1 MINVLVV
8 EDEPPIQRMICKTI
22 SGMDQEFSVRY
33 TAFNG
38 IQARRILEAEEVDV
52 VFTDIM
58 MIGGDGI
65 TLLQYLHEYRPE
77 IQTVVLSGYDKFE
90 YAKQAYKNGV
100 TDYLLKPVNKTELRD
115 ILEVLK
121 KQYHL
126 RMGNRRQECFK
137 NLLDG
142 SEILQKSCFYDELQ
156 ASSWYL
162 LPVSYTHLTLPTILR
177 V

>member
-58 MIGGDGI
+58 MIGGTESLFSSIFISTGRKF
-65 TLLQYLHEYRPE
+65 RP
-77 IQTVVLSGYDKFE
+77 
-90 YAKQAYKNGV
+90 
-100 TDYLLKPVNKTELRD
+100 
-115 ILEVLK
+115 
-121 KQYHL
+121 
-126 RMGNRRQECFK
+126 
-137 NLLDG
+137 
-142 SEILQKSCFYDELQ
+142 
-156 ASSWYL
+156 
-162 LPVSYTHLTLPTILR
+162 
-177 V
+177 

>member
-52 VFTDIM
+52 VFTVIM

-65 TLLQYLHEYRPE
+65 TLLQYLHKYRPE
-77 IQTVVLSGYDKFE
+77 IQTVRVCEAGIQKRCHGLS
-90 YAKQAYKNGV
+90 A
-100 TDYLLKPVNKTELRD
+100 
-115 ILEVLK
+115 
-121 KQYHL
+121 
-126 RMGNRRQECFK
+126 
-137 NLLDG
+137 
-142 SEILQKSCFYDELQ
+142 
-156 ASSWYL
+156 
-162 LPVSYTHLTLPTILR
+162 
-177 V
+177 

>member
-58 MIGGDGI
+58 MIGGGTESLFSSI
-65 TLLQYLHEYRPE
+65 FISTGRKFRP
-77 IQTVVLSGYDKFE
+77 
-90 YAKQAYKNGV
+90 
-100 TDYLLKPVNKTELRD
+100 
-115 ILEVLK
+115 
-121 KQYHL
+121 
-126 RMGNRRQECFK
+126 
-137 NLLDG
+137 
-142 SEILQKSCFYDELQ
+142 
-156 ASSWYL
+156 
-162 LPVSYTHLTLPTILR
+162 
-177 V
+177 

>member
-58 MIGGDGI
+58 MIGGGRN
-65 TLLQYLHEYRPE
+65 H
-77 IQTVVLSGYDKFE
+77 
-90 YAKQAYKNGV
+90 
-100 TDYLLKPVNKTELRD
+100 
-115 ILEVLK
+115 
-121 KQYHL
+121 
-126 RMGNRRQECFK
+126 
-137 NLLDG
+137 
-142 SEILQKSCFYDELQ
+142 
-156 ASSWYL
+156 SS
-162 LPVSYTHLTLPTILR
+162 PVSSKVQAGNSDRSAQR

>member
-58 MIGGDGI
+58 LLGGGESLFI
-65 TLLQYLHEYRPE
+65 SFFLNTGR
-77 IQTVVLSGYDKFE
+77 KFH
-90 YAKQAYKNGV
+90 
-100 TDYLLKPVNKTELRD
+100 T
-115 ILEVLK
+115 
-121 KQYHL
+121 
-126 RMGNRRQECFK
+126 
-137 NLLDG
+137 
-142 SEILQKSCFYDELQ
+142 
-156 ASSWYL
+156 
-162 LPVSYTHLTLPTILR
+162 
-177 V
+177 